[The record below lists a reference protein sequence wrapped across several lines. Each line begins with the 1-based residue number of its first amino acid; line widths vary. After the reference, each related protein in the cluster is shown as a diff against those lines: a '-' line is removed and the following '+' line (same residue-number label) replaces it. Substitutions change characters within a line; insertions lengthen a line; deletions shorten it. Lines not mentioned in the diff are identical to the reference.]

1 MKNTPLNY
9 QGFLLLAFLTL
20 SACIKEEF
28 DMDKLVAPKD
38 WSPEIAIPLVH
49 SKLGINEI
57 LAQGDN
63 SINNSI
69 SEEPDGLILLV
80 YRDTLF
86 SVKAPNY
93 VSFPVGIGI
102 LNDYTISD
110 TLTLPIDSIGLN
122 LEIYNNL
129 INGNFVFEDPK
140 LDVIITNSIG
150 IPLGINLMVLEA
162 WSPINGTTLIELDN
176 LTAPTIPLNP
186 SPGYPLVPGNSEV
199 TIYSYDKTNSNLN
212 SILANAPK
220 YIRYSA
226 QGITNVPPTTPN
238 FITDS
243 SRFNVEIKLELP
255 LYGSISFLTLGD
267 TMPFQLDIS
276 DPSGEDIIVSEAVF
290 VINTYNDF
298 PVDVSLQLLF
308 IDSNQ
313 IIIDSLYYTGAEK
326 ILSSGLLGPPPE
338 LRTYKRSHRV
348 TEIKVTESRLE
359 KIAQSTHVIL
369 KGQLTSTNGGVPLVK
384 VYSDY
389 ELEVKLAVRAK
400 MKLGSG

>member
-1 MKNTPLNY
+1 MKNTSINY
-9 QGFLLLAFLTL
+9 LGILLLVFTTL
-20 SACIKEEF
+20 AACIKEEF
-28 DMDKLVAPKD
+28 DMDKLVAPNE
-38 WSPEIAIPLVH
+38 WNPEIAIPLVH
-49 SKLGINEI
+49 SRLSVADI

-86 SVKAPNY
+86 SVSAPNY
-93 VSFPVGIGI
+93 IPFPVGIEI
-102 LNDYTISD
+102 LNDYAFSD
-110 TLTLPIDSIGLN
+110 TLLLPIDSIGLN

-140 LDVIITNSIG
+140 LEVIVTNSIG
-150 IPLGINLMVLEA
+150 IPLAINLMVLEA

-176 LTAPTIPLNP
+176 ITAPIPLNP
-186 SPGYPLVPGNSEV
+186 SPGYPLVPGNTEV
-199 TIYSYDKTNSNLN
+199 SIYSYDKTNSNLN
-212 SILANAPK
+212 SILANTPK

-243 SRFNVEIKLELP
+243 SHFNVEMKIELP
-255 LYGSISFLTLGD
+255 LFGSIGFLTLGD
-267 TMPFQLDIS
+267 TIPFQMDIG
-276 DPSGEDIIVSEAVF
+276 DPSGEDVIVSEAVF

-298 PVDVSLQLLF
+298 PVDVNLQLLF
-308 IDSNQ
+308 LDSNQ
-313 IIIDSLYYTGAEK
+313 IVIDSLYYSGAET
-326 ILSSGLLGPPPE
+326 ILSSALLGPPPE
-338 LRTYKRSHRV
+338 LRTYKRSHKV
-348 TEIKVTESRLE
+348 TEIKVTQSRLE
-359 KIAQSTHVIL
+359 SIARSTNVII
-369 KGQLTSTNGGVPLVK
+369 KGQLSSTDGGVPLVK